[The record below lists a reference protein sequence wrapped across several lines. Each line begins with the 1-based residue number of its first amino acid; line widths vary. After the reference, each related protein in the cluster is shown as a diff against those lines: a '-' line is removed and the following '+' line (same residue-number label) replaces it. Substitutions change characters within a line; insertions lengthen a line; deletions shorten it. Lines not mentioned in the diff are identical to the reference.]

1 MKRFLAI
8 ILSCAVVLT
17 GCASVNS
24 SNTEEQSTQNNDTK
38 TYVDVSKLE
47 QEINFE
53 KLSDPDLLTYVE
65 NSVYTEVVET
75 LDSEEYFVENVEA
88 VYYSKE
94 YLEEL
99 EYNSQSNIYFG
110 FTLAEIDECFN
121 GEKYIFTLGDNGQT
135 VVKAFEQY
143 DNTYEQALKN
153 VATGAGIIFIC
164 VTVSAVSGGT
174 APAVSMIFA
183 ASAKT
188 GTAMALSSG
197 TLGGI
202 ASGII
207 TGIETKDFDETLK
220 TMALTGSEGFKWGA
234 ISGAVSGGV
243 IESTKYYQAMKALN
257 GVELKGLT
265 TQQAAAI
272 QKESKYPVDVI
283 KQFTSVEQYK
293 ICKNAGLT
301 NKVINGRTAL
311 IRNIDLNY
319 VDDVTGMTNLELML
333 NGKAPIDPATGM
345 KYQLHH
351 IGQKADSTLAILTE
365 AEHKLNG
372 NNTIWHDLNITSEVH
387 TATNNWDAQRK
398 AFWKAMGSLYESGGI

>member
-8 ILSCAVVLT
+8 ILSCALVLT
-17 GCASVNS
+17 GCASVNL
-24 SNTEEQSTQNNDTK
+24 SNTEEQSTQNNDIE

-47 QEINFE
+47 QEINFD

-65 NSVYTEVVET
+65 NSVYTELVET
-75 LDSEEYFVENVEA
+75 LDSEEYFVENVES

-110 FTLAEIDECFN
+110 FTLTEIDECFK

-197 TLGGI
+197 SLGGI
-202 ASGII
+202 ASGIV

-220 TMALTGSEGFKWGA
+220 SMALAGSEGFKWGA
-234 ISGAVSGGV
+234 ISGVVSGGA
-243 IESTKYYQAMKALN
+243 TQAVA
-257 GVELKGLT
+257 LKGATCNGLT
-265 TQQAAAI
+265 MNQAAVI
-272 QKESKYPVDVI
+272 QKESKYPLDVI
-283 KQFTSVEQYK
+283 KQFHSVEEYSVF
-293 ICKNAGLT
+293 KNANL
-301 NKVINGRTAL
+301 KSMVIDGKSLLVRTDINLDIVDEYGR
-311 IRNIDLNY
+311 
-319 VDDVTGMTNLELML
+319 TNLERMRLGYSAL
-333 NGKAPIDPATGM
+333 DKNGKPYEI
-345 KYQLHH
+345 HH
-351 IGQKADSTLAILTE
+351 IGQNSNGTLAILTQT
-365 AEHKLNG
+365 EHDNAALHGFKAISEINRDEFAKERKLLWKSIANLIDNG
-372 NNTIWHDLNITSEVH
+372 GV
-387 TATNNWDAQRK
+387 
-398 AFWKAMGSLYESGGI
+398 

>member
-8 ILSCAVVLT
+8 ILSCALVLT
-17 GCASVNS
+17 GCTSVNS
-24 SNTEEQSTQNNDTK
+24 SNTEEQSTQNNDTG

-47 QEINFE
+47 QEIDFE

-65 NSVYTEVVET
+65 NSVYTELVGS
-75 LDSEEYFVENVEA
+75 LDNEEYFVENVEA

-99 EYNSQSNIYFG
+99 EYNLQSNIYFG

-164 VTVSAVSGGT
+164 VTVSVVSGGT

-197 TLGGI
+197 TLGGV
-202 ASGII
+202 ASGIV
-207 TGIETKDFDETLK
+207 TGIESKDFDETLK
-220 TMALTGSEGFKWGA
+220 SMALAGSEGFKWGA
-234 ISGAVSGGV
+234 ISGVVSGGV
-243 IESTKYYQAMKALN
+243 IETAKYHQAMKALK

-272 QKESKYPVDVI
+272 QMESKYPVDVI

-319 VDDVTGMTNLELML
+319 VDDITGMTNLELML

-365 AEHKLNG
+365 AEHKLSG